1 MEGTSRLDRTLPIVS
16 PPADQASLLSYEV
29 RRSNRA
35 RRVRVTVDRAGTVEV
50 VLPQRMPSRAAEE
63 AVRELRPW
71 IDRRLAEVGRQRAAV
86 LTRGDTLPYLGQTL
100 AVRAEP
106 GRSRV
111 TLRGET
117 LLVPDGPQRD
127 EAIERWYRR
136 MARDEIRSRLD
147 RACAI
152 AGLNYTRLT
161 IRDQRTRWGSC
172 SRGGAMS
179 FNWRLLLAPEAV
191 LDYVIWHEVCH
202 LAFMDHSPRFWGL
215 VARYCPEHREH
226 AAWLKRNAGTLVL

>member
-1 MEGTSRLDRTLPIVS
+1 MSRLDRTLPIVS
-16 PPADQASLLSYEV
+16 SPADQASLLSYGV
-29 RRSNRA
+29 RRSDRA

-50 VLPQRMPSRAAEE
+50 VLPQRMPLRAAEE

-71 IDRRLAEVGRQRAAV
+71 IDRRLAEAGRQRAAV
-86 LTRGDTLPYLGQTL
+86 LARGDTLPYLGQTL

-106 GRSRV
+106 GRTRV
-111 TLRGET
+111 TRRGEV
-117 LLVPDGPQRD
+117 LLVPDGPRRH

-136 MARDEIRSRLD
+136 MARDEIRARLD

-152 AGLNYTRLT
+152 AGLNYTSLT

-191 LDYVIWHEVCH
+191 LDYVVWHEVCH

-215 VARYCPEHREH
+215 VARYCPAHREH